1 MKNGRIPT
9 FLQRSLAALTQ
20 IIARSEPQQV
30 NNGDEDRYRDLG
42 YVGSFT
48 KLLQHDSNG
57 ILTQEGRQN
66 YETLLEAVESGAQEK
81 FNEICRA
88 NRREDPSRVFINP
101 QAAQM
106 RTLKGADI
114 SYFDMPP
121 APALNSSHAAAEMLE
136 VYLYILCAD
145 VRFAEYGSGHGHDA
159 PPWFTRVF
167 PDASSITNWAA
178 DILTKLGNAYKGPK
192 RADQVTPE
200 LLFRGLTDGDRNGPY
215 ISQYLLH
222 PFYPLFPS
230 GCAPFVGNLIGVGEL
245 NQEYLLRKQLYPVAN
260 PQDFGYIRENF
271 VKIQDGFVPEG
282 YSEGDYGP
290 ENHRHLITGR
300 DLGSLVHID
309 NPYEASYNALN
320 ILVYRDAPRS
330 KVFPYNNGSITN
342 EGDGHS
348 MGIPDAY
355 TLIGKACI
363 EAFKAAW
370 YQKWRVHR
378 RLRPEAMAGLVDL
391 AARNGFD
398 NLNNLYSL
406 HESLFREDLG
416 KPVLKLMKAR
426 PYYVDGQPTAR
437 SEINLL
443 LPLMYPEG
451 SPAHPA
457 YPSGH
462 ATVIGACTT
471 VLKAIFEEKF
481 KMVDLLRRSQPYS
494 TPVVPDPQDPTEL
507 IPYNDANACHQM
519 TIGSELDKLASNI
532 ALGRNFGGVHFRADG
547 EEGIRLGE
555 EVAIRLLQDH
565 ARTYTEDGF
574 KYFQFTNRDGKS
586 VKVTADRVTIG

>member
-9 FLQRSLAALTQ
+9 FLQRNLAAFTQ

-30 NNGDEDRYRDLG
+30 NNADEDRYRDLG
-42 YVGSFT
+42 YAGSFT

-66 YETLLEAVESGAQEK
+66 YETLIQAVASGSQEK
-81 FNEICRA
+81 FNKISRA
-88 NRREDPSRVFINP
+88 NRSENPSRIFINP

-114 SYFDMPP
+114 TYFAMPP
-121 APALNSSHAAAEMLE
+121 APALNSAVAAAEMLE
-136 VYLYILCAD
+136 VYLHILCAD
-145 VRFAEYGSGHGHDA
+145 VKFAEYGSGNGSDA
-159 PPWFTRVF
+159 PQWFTRLF
-167 PDASSITNWAA
+167 PNSPSITNWAGE
-178 DILTKLGNAYKGPK
+178 ILTKLGQAYRGPK
-192 RADQVTPE
+192 RGDRVDAK
-200 LLFRGLTDGDRNGPY
+200 LLFRGLADGDLNGPY
-215 ISQYLLH
+215 ISQFLLH

-230 GCAPFVGNLIGVGEL
+230 GCAPFVGNLIGVGDL
-245 NQEYLLRKQLYPVAN
+245 NQEYLLRKQVYPVAN
-260 PQDFGYIRENF
+260 ARDFGYTRENF

-290 ENHRHLITGR
+290 ESDRHLITGR
-300 DLGSLVHID
+300 DLGSLVHVD

-330 KVFPYNNGSITN
+330 QVFPYNNGSILN

-355 TLIGKACI
+355 TLIAKACI

-370 YQKWRVHR
+370 FHKWRVHR
-378 RLRPEAMAGLVDL
+378 RLRPEAMAGLVDFT
-391 AARNGFD
+391 ARNGFD
-398 NLNNLYSL
+398 NLNNLYNL
-406 HESLFREDLG
+406 HESLFKEDSG
-416 KPVLKLMKAR
+416 RPVLELMKAR
-426 PYYVDGQPTAR
+426 PYYVDNQAKER
-437 SEINLL
+437 LEINLL

-471 VLKAIFEEKF
+471 VLKALFDETF
-481 KMVDLLRRSQPYS
+481 KMTTLLARSQPYS
-494 TPVVPDPQDPTEL
+494 TPVVPDPEDPTEL
-507 IPYNDANACHQM
+507 IPYNDGNACERM

-532 ALGRNFGGVHFRADG
+532 ALGRNFGSVHFRADG

-574 KYFQFTNRDGKS
+574 KYFQFTNRDGKF
-586 VKVTADRVTIG
+586 VRITEDKVTIG